1 LAFICSFLVD
11 RFAFPEYLVT
21 LSVVILA
28 AFIPSVIILAWF
40 HGKTGPDQWTRVEK
54 VAIPIN
60 VMIILI
66 ILVLFIRGK
75 DLNALTTPISYKD
88 ESGEKVTVNLPRSE
102 YRRSIALFYPENE
115 NSDSQ
120 YDWIGYAIVQ
130 LLDLDLD
137 QDLFVQVISASQSMP
152 FFQQNGF
159 SEPENIPLTLMRQAA
174 SEQYAEFI
182 LHCRFSYADPKTVPD
197 ADLYNT
203 EHFKK
208 K

>member
-1 LAFICSFLVD
+1 
-11 RFAFPEYLVT
+11 
-21 LSVVILA
+21 
-28 AFIPSVIILAWF
+28 
-40 HGKTGPDQWTRVEK
+40 
-54 VAIPIN
+54 
-60 VMIILI
+60 
-66 ILVLFIRGK
+66 
-75 DLNALTTPISYKD
+75 
-88 ESGEKVTVNLPRSE
+88 
-102 YRRSIALFYPENE
+102 
-115 NSDSQ
+115 
-120 YDWIGYAIVQ
+120 
-130 LLDLDLD
+130 LDLDLD

>member
-1 LAFICSFLVD
+1 MAFICSFLVD

-40 HGKTGPDQWTRVEK
+40 HGKTDPDQWTRVEK

-120 YDWIGYAIVQ
+120 YD
-130 LLDLDLD
+130 
-137 QDLFVQVISASQSMP
+137 
-152 FFQQNGF
+152 
-159 SEPENIPLTLMRQAA
+159 
-174 SEQYAEFI
+174 
-182 LHCRFSYADPKTVPD
+182 
-197 ADLYNT
+197 
-203 EHFKK
+203 
-208 K
+208 